1 LLVYDQHN
9 TIFAYGPLERFE
21 ALLANKKFKA
31 QEFWFPAPHI
41 HSYAPEND
49 VEEERLMN
57 EAAWTYFPLQK
68 QDEW

>member
-1 LLVYDQHN
+1 
-9 TIFAYGPLERFE
+9 LERFE